1 MSTKDPLEI
10 LQPLAQLAAKQ
21 INAECLVILARK
33 QGKTLVV
40 AEGDNWQ
47 PLILRVGAALLSQTA
62 DTQDA

>member
-1 MSTKDPLEI
+1 MSTKDPLDI
-10 LQPLAQLAAKQ
+10 LEPLAQLAAKQ
-21 INAECLVILARK
+21 IDAECLVILARK